1 LTVNDLP
8 ILHIALDTPLRRVFD
23 YLPPAGD
30 GDTNAPR
37 VWRNGVRLLV
47 PFGRRRLVGV
57 LIATSDRSELPR
69 SKLKAAIDVLDNAPV
84 FDPAC
89 LQTMMWAAEYYHHP
103 IGEVFA
109 AAMPKALRSGQ
120 SSLAEIEVW
129 KATATG
135 LAEIQEPTGRRAPQQ
150 RSLLAFLAA
159 HGPCS
164 LDTIRHDHPA
174 SALRQLVLKQWV
186 CSQPAPAMPLSRA
199 EISPSPFDLSVDQQ
213 TAVTAICASLGRF
226 QTHLLFGVTGSGK
239 TEVYLQAIATAVA
252 SGGQALVLVPEI
264 ALTPQLVAR
273 FTGRFRG
280 GIAVLHSGLT
290 DNERRDHWRRA
301 HSGSAQ
307 IVIGTRSAVFAP
319 LPRLAL
325 VIVDEE
331 HDASFKQHEG
341 FRYSARDVAVV
352 RAQRAAVPVVLGS
365 ATPSL
370 ESLENAAQN
379 RYSRLSLP
387 SRTGQ
392 ARAPAL
398 RVVDLRAHAAT
409 GGIAQPAIYAAEQ
422 HLQAGGQVIVFLNRR
437 GYAPTL
443 FCNHCGW
450 VAPCKHC
457 DARLTLHRRAAEL
470 RCHHC
475 GASSAVPSVCG
486 ACRQELM
493 PVGQGTEQVEETLT
507 ALFPDAPVVRLDR
520 DAASGRGAIDKVLA
534 RVHSGVARIL
544 LGTQMLTK
552 GHDFPDVSLV
562 IVLDADQGLF
572 ATDYRATER
581 LAQTIV
587 QVAGRAGRAQR
598 PGEVLIQTQFPDH
611 PLLKRLLADGYGGF
625 AAAALAERAAAS
637 WPPYSRLAL
646 LRADARDA
654 HVVEEFLGH
663 AAKLARQYAPRGIEV
678 LGPATA
684 LMARRADRHRAQ
696 LLIEA
701 PARSS
706 LQRFLKQWLAGVETL
721 PTRGGLRWSLDVDPI
736 EV

>member
-1 LTVNDLP
+1 
-8 ILHIALDTPLRRVFD
+8 
-23 YLPPAGD
+23 
-30 GDTNAPR
+30 
-37 VWRNGVRLLV
+37 
-47 PFGRRRLVGV
+47 
-57 LIATSDRSELPR
+57 
-69 SKLKAAIDVLDNAPV
+69 
-84 FDPAC
+84 
-89 LQTMMWAAEYYHHP
+89 
-103 IGEVFA
+103 
-109 AAMPKALRSGQ
+109 
-120 SSLAEIEVW
+120 
-129 KATATG
+129 
-135 LAEIQEPTGRRAPQQ
+135 
-150 RSLLAFLAA
+150 
-159 HGPCS
+159 
-164 LDTIRHDHPA
+164 
-174 SALRQLVLKQWV
+174 
-186 CSQPAPAMPLSRA
+186 
-199 EISPSPFDLSVDQQ
+199 
-213 TAVTAICASLGRF
+213 
-226 QTHLLFGVTGSGK
+226 
-239 TEVYLQAIATAVA
+239 
-252 SGGQALVLVPEI
+252 
-264 ALTPQLVAR
+264 
-273 FTGRFRG
+273 
-280 GIAVLHSGLT
+280 
-290 DNERRDHWRRA
+290 
-301 HSGSAQ
+301 
-307 IVIGTRSAVFAP
+307 
-319 LPRLAL
+319 
-325 VIVDEE
+325 
-331 HDASFKQHEG
+331 
-341 FRYSARDVAVV
+341 
-352 RAQRAAVPVVLGS
+352 
-365 ATPSL
+365 
-370 ESLENAAQN
+370 
-379 RYSRLSLP
+379 
-387 SRTGQ
+387 
-392 ARAPAL
+392 
-398 RVVDLRAHAAT
+398 
-409 GGIAQPAIYAAEQ
+409 
-422 HLQAGGQVIVFLNRR
+422 
-437 GYAPTL
+437 
-443 FCNHCGW
+443 
-450 VAPCKHC
+450 
-457 DARLTLHRRAAEL
+457 
-470 RCHHC
+470 
-475 GASSAVPSVCG
+475 
-486 ACRQELM
+486 
-493 PVGQGTEQVEETLT
+493 VEETLT